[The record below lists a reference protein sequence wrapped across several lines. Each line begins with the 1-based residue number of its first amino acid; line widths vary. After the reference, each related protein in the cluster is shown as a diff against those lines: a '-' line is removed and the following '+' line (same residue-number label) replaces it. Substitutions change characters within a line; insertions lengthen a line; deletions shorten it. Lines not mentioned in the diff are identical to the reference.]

1 MRITLPAWL
10 LGLAA
15 VAFGIALGAYL
26 ALSQGMIVSARSR
39 LAPPRELPQVRVAP
53 GDRPAVAIGAIVR
66 MTPYGYLPQTAE
78 VRAGEAVEFVNAAT
92 AAQRPMSDPHPGHGY
107 DPLDAPG
114 VVDPG
119 RSWFAV
125 MERPGA
131 YRYHD
136 EIYPNVT
143 GVVIVR

>member
-10 LGLAA
+10 LGFAA
-15 VAFGIALGAYL
+15 VAFGIAIGAYL

-39 LAPPRELPQVRVAP
+39 LGPPRELPRVAAAP
-53 GDRPAVAIGAIVR
+53 ENRPAAPVGAVVR

-92 AAQRPMSDPHPGHGY
+92 ATQRPMSDPPGNGY
-107 DPLDAPG
+107 APLDAPG

-125 MERPGA
+125 IERPGT
-131 YRYHD
+131 YRYRD
-136 EIYPNVT
+136 RVYPNVA
-143 GVVIVR
+143 GLVIVR